1 MSSQIGFK
9 NMGTVDR
16 IVRLVLAA
24 ALLYFAA
31 QSTGTVAIV
40 LLVAAAVLVL
50 TSLVRFCPI
59 YRIFGIRTCR
69 T

>member
-1 MSSQIGFK
+1 MNSQIGFK
-9 NMGTVDR
+9 NVGTADR

-31 QSTGTVAIV
+31 QSTGAVAIA
-40 LLVAAAVLVL
+40 LLVAAGVLVL

-59 YRIFGIRTCR
+59 YRVFGIRTCR